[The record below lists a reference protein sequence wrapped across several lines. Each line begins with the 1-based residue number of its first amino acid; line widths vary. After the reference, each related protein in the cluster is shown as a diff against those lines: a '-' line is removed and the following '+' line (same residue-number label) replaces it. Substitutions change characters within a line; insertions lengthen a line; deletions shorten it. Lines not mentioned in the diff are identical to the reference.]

1 MNITF
6 TLITIFRN
14 CNQVHQTCQGLS
26 ILIPG
31 ATGND
36 STGYDKLVTVY
47 GAGDPEKDF
56 LHKIVAQCLLFKRS
70 DLEKASFNSLM
81 QRLRRSDRLINP
93 HNLNISA

>member
-1 MNITF
+1 M
-6 TLITIFRN
+6 
-14 CNQVHQTCQGLS
+14 HQACMGRS

-56 LHKIVAQCLLFKRS
+56 LHKIIAQCLLFKRS
-70 DLEKASFNSLM
+70 DLEKASLGK
-81 QRLRRSDRLINP
+81 
-93 HNLNISA
+93 H

>member
-1 MNITF
+1 M
-6 TLITIFRN
+6 
-14 CNQVHQTCQGLS
+14 GLS

-56 LHKIVAQCLLFKRS
+56 LHKIFAKCLFFKRS